1 MAETIRE
8 NTVLKDQQIL
18 VLNSLQSV
26 TKDELEA
33 GATYLDG
40 MRENLE
46 VLKQALGSQDQG

>member
-8 NTVLKDQQIL
+8 NTASKDQQIL

-26 TKDELEA
+26 TKEELEA